1 MFFEGD
7 LQTGISKAIQEQK
20 LVACFVRQDDDHW
33 SRVWEEEWLSQ
44 PLKGE
49 QRNESDATLG
59 DLLAEKAV
67 ILRINA
73 SSQEAGF
80 LSAFCSLN
88 EIPKLVVIKY
98 GRNLAFNDITNG
110 VVLED
115 ITGGVSEE
123 EFVRRVSSCAGFSE
137 ATSTTQ
143 GTTEASP
150 GSPPSVPP
158 ESVPGASQAQPSEST
173 VTPSQ
178 PAQPEAGTAPPAAA
192 APPPDTSV
200 QEMLSERATRLEAD
214 RQKREQAEKEAR
226 RAVAKARREA
236 ADKETAESSSA
247 PQARPSWIEE
257 QRNRQK
263 EARLERERIL
273 KPSRA
278 TKLHGASAEAQA
290 GASSSEAGPSKQ
302 ASLDKFAPQ
311 AQGSVPPSAHK
322 SCNLQIRLFDG
333 TSLRRRFASSSTL
346 ATAVRTYIAE
356 ESNTDIPYSFRQI
369 LTPAPSRTIE
379 ISEENETLQSLGLT
393 PSATLVLVPVKG
405 YTEAYQ
411 TGGVTG
417 MVQRRVNMGHGMVF
431 GAVGYV
437 VNTLGSFLGYGAPGA
452 PQAEDGPYVAGTGD
466 EIEPSNVKGGKMA
479 EERPQTA
486 SSAVRV
492 RTLADQ
498 RRDAGKE
505 GNELYNGNQLN
516 FEPRKKDEEDKE

>member
-1 MFFEGD
+1 M
-7 LQTGISKAIQEQK
+7 
-20 LVACFVRQDDDHW
+20 
-33 SRVWEEEWLSQ
+33 
-44 PLKGE
+44 
-49 QRNESDATLG
+49 
-59 DLLAEKAV
+59 
-67 ILRINA
+67 
-73 SSQEAGF
+73 
-80 LSAFCSLN
+80 
-88 EIPKLVVIKY
+88 
-98 GRNLAFNDITNG
+98 
-110 VVLED
+110 
-115 ITGGVSEE
+115 
-123 EFVRRVSSCAGFSE
+123 RRVSSCAGFSE

-273 KPSRA
+273 KTIESDKAARREREQQRRLQA
-278 TKLHGASAEAQA
+278 QAEAQA

-505 GNELYNGNQLN
+505 GNELYNGNQVS
-516 FEPRKKDEEDKE
+516 